1 MGLQGPDQAAVLSL
15 NAIGQ
20 QDTYLL
26 RNDPEHSFFKYD
38 TNRHSNFTKFHKNV
52 TISKP
57 STSST
62 TWPFGETV
70 RVTLNPQNMGDLL
83 SNMYIHMTFPA
94 VDANSNVAD
103 QIGRHVI
110 ESVAMRV
117 DETEVDKY
125 HDDWGIIYDELY
137 LDASEKRTK
146 RYTLNRNQTDNTS
159 HLNDEALS
167 RYKSELMIPIP
178 LFFSRKYEGDEYDS
192 NSPNRPYF
200 PTCAIHKQKIEF
212 EIKFR
217 PMSFF
222 TNNAGDLTLDTF
234 NLITE
239 EITVSPQERVYLMT
253 KKQLFITDI
262 AKKHPT
268 EQTIIG
274 ENSIKLQLVPNIPVK
289 SLFWFL
295 RKEIYE
301 DETAHGSPATPD
313 ANITTRGMS
322 NRFNFSTS
330 SSYSIANSFL
340 SAVMDS
346 AKIYINGQ
354 DLPNIPVADHNYFK
368 YVVPHSCR
376 LSRPNRNIY
385 TYAFSMNPINV
396 EPSGSLDF
404 SKMNSDRTLLDI
416 QLKPAAI
423 TDVYTLHLYYVGY
436 QTFEFSNGFMS
447 LAY

>member
-57 STSST
+57 ATAST

-70 RVTLNPQNMGDLL
+70 KVTLNPQNMGDLL

-94 VDANSNVAD
+94 VDSNSNIAD

>member
-57 STSST
+57 ATSST

-94 VDANSNVAD
+94 VDSNSNIAD